1 MGTIISVIIILVWT
15 NSESAQYYGK
25 IMTISTRKLG
35 SENKAKWPKYPNLTN
50 RKSKSE
56 AFFKKTSMNSKNNIT
71 INELKKLEEQK
82 RI

>member
-25 IMTISTRKLG
+25 IMTISTRKVA

-50 RKSKSE
+50 RKSKSD
-56 AFFKKTSMNSKNNIT
+56 AFFK
-71 INELKKLEEQK
+71 
-82 RI
+82 

>member
-1 MGTIISVIIILVWT
+1 
-15 NSESAQYYGK
+15 
-25 IMTISTRKLG
+25 MTISTRKVA

-82 RI
+82 RIFNNKIIQYETAEKKEKL